1 VSRSALQQAREVLL
15 RGKKGKQAP
24 EESKNGN
31 ERIKGHKI
39 AGTPSPPPATAP
51 IEPTKEYER
60 NSTPTHPSPP
70 APPIEPT
77 KEYEIIG
84 GGALNTSRSS
94 SATKKAP
101 GASGDKQK
109 KESKKKGFTFE
120 EIATASRKLAKTYNL
135 VVDEESALECK
146 SWVESCSYIAV
157 DTETKGETKDVAV
170 NYLHGPIRLVQLHH
184 EDTTWFVDGDVAEDG
199 DVVVILEALR
209 GKPLY
214 FHNALFDIPRIE
226 RRFGVYLGRE
236 DIRDCLIASR
246 IARAGEWIPQKGGTT
261 KKKSH
266 DLGAALERE
275 LGVEIKKDRTLRWG
289 EPLSEDHLRYASDD
303 VRYLH
308 ALYEILQRIIDKNGV
323 RRAYEDTLLVL
334 PVYLEAQIRGVP
346 LDKERFESLLENLE
360 SKVEDRLS
368 RLQELAPAHPDGG
381 KWVWNNTNKNEE
393 ELGDK
398 NKGRNGA
405 LRALKLAGAEVPD
418 LKEKTLLD
426 HTDKHPIVKAL
437 LEYRQKAGVYNKY
450 KQWIA
455 KYHEDGRIHPQAQLA
470 SLVTGRTPYT
480 NPQIQNMDKRKH
492 PEFRECIRADE
503 GWKIVKADFSQQE
516 LRILAY
522 FSGDEKLKTIFLRGE
537 DPHLETG
544 SKIAGRPITKDDP
557 ERDAAKRANFGFA
570 FGGGV
575 RSYRQTTLEDYG
587 IVLTEEE
594 GMRDQA
600 AFREAW
606 PGVYAWQ
613 KRFGS
618 RHGSEADAW
627 VTRSVRG
634 RRRYVSRSR
643 DRYGKFRP
651 KYTDRLNG
659 PVQSTGADIL
669 YRTLCRLDAEQRAG
683 VFADVEIL
691 ISSHDEIVLHAPQSS
706 APDVAEWLKGHM
718 RVAMAELIGKELAT
732 KNECSDCVES
742 YIGHSWS
749 EKG

>member
-1 VSRSALQQAREVLL
+1 MTRSHLELAREALL
-15 RGKKGKQAP
+15 RAKKGKQAP
-24 EESKNGN
+24 QDAESGSEVITGQKVV
-31 ERIKGHKI
+31 E
-39 AGTPSPPPATAP
+39 TPSPPLPTAP
-51 IEPTKEYER
+51 IEPTKKYEI
-60 NSTPTHPSPP
+60 NGSLPHPSPP
-70 APPIEPT
+70 AAPVVNGSVPGISPLAASAPKTATGTAPVKKREP
-77 KEYEIIG
+77 
-84 GGALNTSRSS
+84 N
-94 SATKKAP
+94 
-101 GASGDKQK
+101 K
-109 KESKKKGFTFE
+109 KEVSFE
-120 EIATASRKLAKTYNL
+120 EIAASSKELAQSHNL
-135 VVDEESALECK
+135 VVGEESALACK
-146 SWVESCSYIAV
+146 AWVESCPYLAV

-184 EDTTWFVDGDVAEDG
+184 EGTTWFVDGDVAEDG
-199 DVVVILEALR
+199 NVATILEGLR

-214 FHNALFDIPRIE
+214 FHNALFDVPRIE

-266 DLGAALERE
+266 DLGATLERE
-275 LGVEIKKDRTLRWG
+275 LGVKIKKDRTLRWG
-289 EPLSEDHLRYASDD
+289 RLLMEDHLLYASDD
-303 VRYLH
+303 VRYLPS
-308 ALYEILQRIIDKNGV
+308 LYEALQRIIDKHGV
-323 RRAYEDTLLVL
+323 RQAYEDTLRVL
-334 PVYLEAQIRGVP
+334 PVYIDAQIRGVP
-346 LDKERFESLLENLE
+346 LDKERFESLLENLK

-381 KWVWNNTNKNEE
+381 RWVWNNTNKNEE

-398 NKGRNGA
+398 NRGRNGA

-426 HTDKHPIVKAL
+426 HADGHPIVKAL
-437 LEYRQKAGVYNKY
+437 LEYRQKVGVYNKY
-450 KQWIA
+450 KQWID
-455 KYHEDGRIHPQAQLA
+455 KYYEDGRIYPQAQLA

-522 FSGDEKLKTIFLRGE
+522 FSGDEKLKTIFLKGE

-575 RSYRQTTLEDYG
+575 RSYRATTLQDYG

-594 GMRDQA
+594 GKRDQA

-618 RHGSEADAW
+618 RHGSEPDAW

-643 DRYGKFRP
+643 DRYGRFRP

-669 YRTLCRLDAEQRAG
+669 YRTLCRLDTEQRAG

-706 APDVAEWLKGHM
+706 AEDVAEWLKDHM
-718 RVAMAELIGKELAT
+718 RAAMAELIGKELAAKT
-732 KNECSDCVES
+732 EHSDCVES
-742 YIGHSWS
+742 YIGDSWS

>member
-1 VSRSALQQAREVLL
+1 VPRSPLEQAREALL
-15 RGKKGKQAP
+15 RAKKGKQAP
-24 EESKNGN
+24 QDSKNAD
-31 ERIKGHKI
+31 ERRKGHKV
-39 AGTPSPPPATAP
+39 AGAPSSQFTTTP
-51 IEPTKEYER
+51 IEPTKKYEI
-60 NSTPTHPSPP
+60 NGTATHPSPP
-70 APPIEPT
+70 AASIEVT

-84 GGALNTSRSS
+84 GSSLNTSRSAS
-94 SATKKAP
+94 VTKKAP
-101 GASGDKQK
+101 GAAAGK
-109 KESKKKGFTFE
+109 KRKEPKKKGVTFE
-120 EIATASRKLAKTYNL
+120 EIAAASKELAQDHNL

-146 SWVESCSYIAV
+146 AWIESCSYLAV
-157 DTETKGETKDVAV
+157 DTETKGETKNVAV
-170 NYLHGPIRLVQLHH
+170 NYLHGPIRQVQLHH
-184 EDTTWFVDGDVAEDG
+184 EGTTWFVDGDVAEDG
-199 DVVVILEALR
+199 DVAVILEALR

-214 FHNALFDIPRIE
+214 FHNALFDIPRIK
-226 RRFGVYLGRE
+226 RRFGVYLARE

-266 DLGAALERE
+266 DLGATLERE
-275 LGVEIKKDRTLRWG
+275 LGVKIKKDRTLRWG
-289 EPLSEDHLRYASDD
+289 GPLTEDHLLYASDD

-308 ALYEILQRIIDKNGV
+308 ALYEALQRIIDKNGV
-323 RRAYEDTLLVL
+323 RQAYEDTVEVL

-346 LDKERFESLLENLE
+346 LDKERFESLLKNLE
-360 SKVEDRLS
+360 SKVEDKLS
-368 RLQELAPAHPDGG
+368 HLQELAPAHPDGG

-405 LRALKLAGAEVPD
+405 LRALELAGATVPD

-426 HTDKHPIVKAL
+426 YADEHPIVKAL
-437 LEYRQKAGVYNKY
+437 FEYRQKVGVFNTY

-455 KYHEDGRIHPQAQLA
+455 KYYEDGRIHPQAQLA

-516 LRILAY
+516 LRIVAY
-522 FSGDEKLKTIFLRGE
+522 FSGDEKLKSVFLNGE

-557 ERDAAKRANFGFA
+557 ERDAAKRANFGFV

-575 RSYRQTTLEDYG
+575 RTYRQTTLEDYG
-587 IVLTEEE
+587 LVLTEEE
-594 GMRDQA
+594 GTRDQA

-613 KRFGS
+613 KRFGA
-618 RHGSEADAW
+618 RHGSEPDAW

-643 DRYGKFRP
+643 DGYGRFRP

-669 YRTLCRLDAEQRAG
+669 YRTLCRLDTEQRAG
-683 VFADVEIL
+683 IFADVEVL
-691 ISSHDEIVLHAPQSS
+691 ISSHDEIVLHAPRSS
-706 APDVAEWLKGHM
+706 AEEVAEWLKDHM
-718 RVAMAELIGKELAT
+718 RAAMAELIGEELAAET
-732 KNECSDCVES
+732 GYSDCVES
-742 YIGHSWS
+742 HIGDSWS
-749 EKG
+749 EK

>member
-1 VSRSALQQAREVLL
+1 MSRSHLEQARAVLL
-15 RGKKGKQAP
+15 RAKKGKQTPP
-24 EESKNGN
+24 EDSKNGN
-31 ERIKGHKI
+31 ERIKGDQVV
-39 AGTPSPPPATAP
+39 GTPLPPLATAP
-51 IEPTKEYER
+51 LEPTKKYER
-60 NSTPTHPSPP
+60 NGTPTRPSPP
-70 APPIEPT
+70 AAPIKPM
-77 KEYEIIG
+77 KKREIID
-84 GGALNTSRSS
+84 GANTSRPASS
-94 SATKKAP
+94 TRKTKGP
-101 GASGDKQK
+101 GGKKREPKK
-109 KESKKKGFTFE
+109 KEASFE
-120 EIATASRKLAKTYNL
+120 EISAASKELAQSHKL
-135 VVDEESALECK
+135 VVDEESALACK
-146 SWVESCSYIAV
+146 VWVESCSYLAV

-170 NYLHGPIRLVQLHH
+170 NYLHGPVRLVQLHH
-184 EDTTWFVDGDVAEDG
+184 GDITWLVDGDVAEDG
-199 DVVVILEALR
+199 DVAAILKTLR

-236 DIRDCLIASR
+236 EIRDCLIASR
-246 IARAGEWIPQKGGTT
+246 LARAGEWIPQKGGTT

-266 DLGAALERE
+266 ELDAALERE
-275 LGVEIKKDRTLRWG
+275 LGVEIRKDRTLRWG
-289 EPLSEDHLRYASDD
+289 GSLTEDHLLYAADD
-303 VRYLH
+303 VRYLPS
-308 ALYEILQRIIDKNGV
+308 LYEALQRIIDKNGV
-323 RRAYEDTLLVL
+323 RQAYEDTLRVL

-346 LDKERFESLLENLE
+346 LDKERFESLLENLK
-360 SKVEDRLS
+360 SQVGDKLS
-368 RLQELAPAHPDGG
+368 RLQELAPAHLNGG

-398 NKGRNGA
+398 NRGRNGA
-405 LRALKLAGAEVPD
+405 LRALKLAGVEVPD

-426 HTDKHPIVKAL
+426 CADEHPLITAL
-437 LEYRQKAGVYNKY
+437 LEYRQKVGVFNKY

-455 KYHEDGRIHPQAQLA
+455 KYYEGGRIYPQAQLA

-587 IVLTEEE
+587 IVLTEKE
-594 GMRDQA
+594 GKRDQA

-606 PGVYAWQ
+606 PGVYTWQ
-613 KRFGS
+613 KRFGA
-618 RHGSEADAW
+618 RHGSEPDAW

-643 DRYGKFRP
+643 DRYGRFRP

-669 YRTLCRLDAEQRAG
+669 YRTLWKLDVEQRAG

-691 ISSHDEIVLHAPQSS
+691 ISSHDEIVLHAPQFR
-706 APDVAEWLKGHM
+706 AQELAEWLKGHM
-718 RVAMAELIGKELAT
+718 RDAMAELIGKELAAKT
-732 KNECSDCVES
+732 EHSDCVES
-742 YIGHSWS
+742 YIGDSWS

>member
-1 VSRSALQQAREVLL
+1 VLL
-15 RGKKGKQAP
+15 RAKKGKRGP
-24 EESKNGN
+24 KNTGNGN
-31 ERIKGHKI
+31 EGVRGHKPV
-39 AGTPSPPPATAP
+39 GTPSPPLLTTPIEVTKKYETNGTPIHPAPPAAS
-51 IEPTKEYER
+51 IEPTKKYEL
-60 NSTPTHPSPP
+60 N
-70 APPIEPT
+70 
-77 KEYEIIG
+77 
-84 GGALNTSRSS
+84 GGAPNTSRSW
-94 SATKKAP
+94 SATKKAKRA
-101 GASGDKQK
+101 GGDKK
-109 KESKKKGFTFE
+109 RDSKKKVVTFE
-120 EIATASRKLAKTYNL
+120 EMAAASKELAQSHNL
-135 VVDEESALECK
+135 VVDKKSALDCK
-146 SWVESCSYIAV
+146 AWVESCSYIAV

-170 NYLHGPIRLVQLHH
+170 NYLHGPIRLVQLYH
-184 EDTTWFVDGDVAEDG
+184 EGTTWFVDGDVADDG
-199 DVVVILEALR
+199 DVACILEALW

-214 FHNALFDIPRIE
+214 LHNALFDIPRIE

-275 LGVEIKKDRTLRWG
+275 LGVKIEKDRTLRWG
-289 EPLSEDHLRYASDD
+289 GLLTEDHLRYASDD

-308 ALYEILQRIIDKNGV
+308 ALYEALQRLIDKNGV
-323 RRAYEDTLLVL
+323 RQAYEDTLRVL
-334 PVYLEAQIRGVP
+334 PVYIEAQIRGVP
-346 LDKERFESLLENLE
+346 LDKERFESLLENLKC
-360 SKVEDRLS
+360 KVEDKLS

-393 ELGDK
+393 TLGDK

-426 HTDKHPIVKAL
+426 HADGYPIVQAL
-437 LEYRQKAGVYNKY
+437 LEYRQKVGVYNKY
-450 KQWIA
+450 KHWIA
-455 KYHEDGRIHPQAQLA
+455 KYYEDGRIHPQAQLA

-503 GWKIVKADFSQQE
+503 RWKIVKADFAQQE
-516 LRILAY
+516 LRIVAY
-522 FSGDEKLKTIFLRGE
+522 FSGDEKLKSVFLNGE

-575 RSYRQTTLEDYG
+575 RSYRETTLQDYG

-594 GMRDQA
+594 GKRDQA

-618 RHGSEADAW
+618 RHGSEPDAW
-627 VTRSVRG
+627 VTRSIRG

-643 DRYGKFRP
+643 DRYGRFRP

-669 YRTLCRLDAEQRAG
+669 YRTLYRLDTDQQAA
-683 VFADVEIL
+683 VFAEVEML
-691 ISSHDEIVLHAPQSS
+691 ISSHDEIVLHAPASN
-706 APDVAEWLKGHM
+706 AEDVAEWLKGHM
-718 RVAMAELIGKELAT
+718 RAAMAELIGEELAT
-732 KNECSDCVES
+732 KTEHSDCVES
-742 YIGHSWS
+742 YIGDSWS
-749 EKG
+749 ERG

>member
-1 VSRSALQQAREVLL
+1 MSRSPLQQAREVLL
-15 RGKKGKQAP
+15 RAKKGKQAP
-24 EESKNGN
+24 QDSKNGN
-31 ERIKGHKI
+31 ERMKGHKVV
-39 AGTPSPPPATAP
+39 GTPLLPLARAP
-51 IEPTKEYER
+51 IEPTKKYEL
-60 NSTPTHPSPP
+60 NGTPTRPSPP
-70 APPIEPT
+70 AASIEVT
-77 KEYEIIG
+77 KKYELIE
-84 GGALNTSRSS
+84 GGAPNTSRPA
-94 SATKKAP
+94 SATKKVKRA
-101 GASGDKQK
+101 GGDKK
-109 KESKKKGFTFE
+109 RDSKKKEVTFE
-120 EIATASRKLAKTYNL
+120 EITAASKELAQTHNL
-135 VVDEESALECK
+135 VVDKVSALECK
-146 SWVESCSYIAV
+146 AWVESCSYIAM

-170 NYLHGPIRLVQLHH
+170 NYLHGPIRLVQLYH
-184 EDTTWFVDGDVAEDG
+184 EGTTWFVDGDVAEDE
-199 DVVVILEALR
+199 DVAAILEALR

-214 FHNALFDIPRIE
+214 LHNALFDIPRIE

-236 DIRDCLIASR
+236 DVRDCLIASR

-275 LGVEIKKDRTLRWG
+275 LGLKIKKDRTLRWG
-289 EPLSEDHLRYASDD
+289 GPLIEDHLLYASDD
-303 VRYLH
+303 VGHLH
-308 ALYEILQRIIDKNGV
+308 ALYEALQRLIDKNGV
-323 RRAYEDTLLVL
+323 RQAYEDTLRVL
-334 PVYLEAQIRGVP
+334 PVYMEAQIRGVP
-346 LDKERFESLLENLE
+346 LDRERFESLLKDLE
-360 SKVEDRLS
+360 SKVEDKLS

-398 NKGRNGA
+398 NRGRNGA
-405 LRALKLAGAEVPD
+405 LRALELAGAKVPD

-426 HTDKHPIVKAL
+426 HANEHPVVKAL
-437 LEYRQKAGVYNKY
+437 LEYRQKVGVFNKY
-450 KQWIA
+450 KSWIA
-455 KYHEDGRIHPQAQLA
+455 KYYGDGRIHPQAQLA

-516 LRILAY
+516 LRIVAH
-522 FSGDEKLKTIFLRGE
+522 FSGDEKLKSIFLNGE

-557 ERDAAKRANFGFA
+557 ERDAAKRANFGFV

-575 RSYRQTTLEDYG
+575 RTYRETTLEDYG
-587 IVLTEEE
+587 MVLTEKE
-594 GMRDQA
+594 GKRDQA

-606 PGVYAWQ
+606 PGVYVWQ
-613 KRFGS
+613 KRFGA
-618 RHGSEADAW
+618 RHGSEPDAW

-643 DRYGKFRP
+643 DRYGKYRP

-683 VFADVEIL
+683 IFAEVEIL

-706 APDVAEWLKGHM
+706 TPEAAEWLKDHM
-718 RVAMAELIGKELAT
+718 RAAMAELIGEDLAT
-732 KNECSDCVES
+732 STEHSDCVES
-742 YIGHSWS
+742 YVGESWS